1 MRDYHGIIF
10 AYNAAPALRE
20 LVSVRTAASLPF
32 CGRYRLVDL
41 ALSSLRNAGIL
52 DAGIIV
58 QRDYQSLLDHIG
70 SGKAWD
76 MSRKSGG
83 LRVLPPFGLPE
94 FHRGNYVGTIEAL
107 NAVSSYIKD
116 IPQSNIVLLLG
127 QVVANIDLD
136 AVITQHEKKGAEI
149 TAICADIEPD
159 SVHHKYIVGEDG
171 YASRAVYDRL
181 GESEGLTALEGYVI
195 KKELLVEMMD
205 ECKAQSKYRFH
216 QDAIAAYLEKG
227 GKINIYVHEGYSAI
241 VRTVDSYYNASMDML
256 TEKRKDIF
264 PAERPVRTRTHEEV
278 SAYYGE
284 QAKVSKSLVGDN
296 CIIEGELEN
305 CIVFSGARVA
315 KGAKVRNSII
325 MRGCDVG
332 EGVELSY
339 VIADKNASFSPNT
352 CLTGSSKLPTVVP
365 KNTKI

>member
-10 AYNAAPALRE
+10 AYNAAPSLRE
-20 LVSVRTAASLPF
+20 LVSVRTSASLPF

-76 MSRKSGG
+76 MSRKNGG
-83 LRVLPPFGLPE
+83 LRVLPPFGLHE

-116 IPQSNIVLLLG
+116 IPQNNVVLLLG

-136 AVITQHEKKGAEI
+136 AVIAQHEKKGSEI
-149 TAICADIEPD
+149 TAICADITPD
-159 SVHHKYIVGEDG
+159 SVHHKYILGEDG
-171 YASRAVYDRL
+171 YAAGALYDRE
-181 GESEGLTALEGYVI
+181 GECEGLTALEGYVI
-195 KKELLVEMMD
+195 KKELLVAMMD

-216 QDAIAAYLEKG
+216 QDAVNAYLKNG
-227 GKINIYVHEGYSAI
+227 GKLDIYVHKEYSAI
-241 VRTVDSYYNASMDML
+241 VRTAESYYKASLDML
-256 TEKRKDIF
+256 TDKRREIF
-264 PAERPVRTRTHEEV
+264 PASRPVRTRRHEEV

-284 QAKVSKSLVGDN
+284 CAKVKKSLIADN
-296 CIIEGELEN
+296 CIIEGEVEN
-305 CIVFSGARVA
+305 SIVFSGARIA
-315 KGAKVRNSII
+315 KGAKIKNSIL
-325 MRGCDVG
+325 MHDCDVAD
-332 EGVELSY
+332 GVSLENI
-339 VIADKNASFSPNT
+339 IADKNTAFSADT
-352 CLTGSSKLPTVVP
+352 KLCGSEKLPVIVP